1 MSKEIVIQ
9 FNQIFT
15 NFLSQLTPKIGTKYL
30 FYVEKILKVNSLILI
45 ENFIIKVLP
54 HKEQIENKD
63 DAYFSDE
70 NFKTKLIEENHLD
83 SDTTLNEILRLQKI
97 YFEVDKQSQNSIWTI
112 LNALVKLSSQYL
124 ELKLSN

>member
-1 MSKEIVIQ
+1 MSKEMIVQ

-63 DAYFSDE
+63 DTYFTDE
-70 NFKTKLIEENHLD
+70 SFKSKLIEENNLD
-83 SDTTLNEILRLQKI
+83 SDTTLNEILRLQTI
-97 YFEVDKQSQNSIWTI
+97 YFEVDKQSQKSIWTI

-124 ELKLSN
+124 EAKLI